1 MVLNMK
7 VTWNWT
13 ELCGPDDFVPIF
25 RPGYVLSICGEM
37 AVIRLPILFMFLL
50 TSTYYCAHLSDWII
64 RTRRETNV
72 LRCRIIIASMLSML
86 PAVQLIW
93 EVYKFTESQLYP
105 IENLVLVIQC
115 FTWFI
120 HTLYIVCIVHHLGT
134 SLRGSKVVIIA
145 WFLCFLSSI
154 ISLRST
160 LVVFI
165 ESNYVPILQARLWF
179 TLFNWMLQAF
189 YFITMLFKED
199 TVRIRHVDRLRF
211 LAQQSL
217 ERRSLMTSSYSRFND
232 EFDPYYLGMAC
243 DNEHYGFM
251 SWLTFG
257 WVGNLITKGDNKRL
271 HHTND
276 LFDLPEWLT
285 PVNVSAKVEEV
296 FRHQPSVTAASPL
309 NLPADHESRV
319 PKISLLQALHKCYG
333 KQFYGIGLLKLFA
346 DIFRITAPI
355 FLRKLI
361 TFVSHHEEPISHGYI
376 YMAGLVLMSLIS
388 IVFVSHY
395 EYQKH
400 MLGIKIRGA
409 LVTMI
414 YKKTLELNTV
424 TLNNFSIGEI
434 VNFISTDTTNLV
446 NACNSFHSMWSVP
459 FQLVVVLY
467 LLYQQLGIAFLS
479 GVFVTILLIPI
490 NKVITSN
497 IGKLSGKLMK
507 EKDKRVKLMSEIIK
521 GIRVIKFHVWEKY
534 FIDKVMD
541 YRKLEVLNLKKRK
554 YLDALCVYFF
564 ATTPIT
570 ISMLTFSTYIFLGGQ
585 LTASKVFTSMALL
598 HMLITPLNTFPSILN
613 GVTKACVSVKRIQRL
628 IEVNDL
634 QTQSYYSLMPVQ
646 NGKTFDN
653 AVSLTKCS
661 FNWGLRSFQLTNINF
676 SVTRGSFVGIVGP
689 IGSGKSTLLAA
700 ILGEMNKDKGIIT
713 SSNNM
718 RDGFAFVAQTPWIQK
733 GTIKDNILFGQNFS
747 LEKYKTV
754 IKSCGLVKDL
764 KECPRADLTLIGESG
779 VTLSGGQKARLALAR
794 AVYQNKFMYLMDD
807 IFASVDIN
815 VAQHLYT
822 HCINGLLKD
831 KTRIICTHNSQFLL
845 SADWVLIMNN
855 GTIVNQ
861 GRPFEVLNDYDV
873 KAVDVKFEEANSNSY
888 LSMDDWTPIKESEI
902 KNDLNDI
909 ENQEEGVVD
918 SSVYKRY
925 WKSVGNLIVIL
936 LFFAMIIMQ
945 GTRNISDLWL
955 SHWVNEI
962 TNKHYDNAVNDF
974 KSLQDENNKYLYT
987 YILIGI
993 VNSVATFFKAFIFA
1007 YGGIKACKIIHDCL
1021 LTSIM
1026 NVKTTFFDV
1035 NPLGR
1040 ILNRFS
1046 SDTNVI
1052 DDSLPF
1058 ILNIFIAQFFHV
1070 IGTLGS
1076 IIFGV
1081 PWAIIIAVILTP
1093 VYYKLQKRYRNSS
1106 RELKRISTVALSSL
1120 YNHINESFQGLAT
1133 IHAFRAVSR
1142 FERENEDKLENF
1154 LKTEFSSHLAS
1165 LWFNFRIRII
1175 GITILFFI
1183 SSISVFI
1190 HQWNLTN
1197 TGYLGLSLT
1206 YALTLTNMLGG
1217 LVSAIA
1223 STECDM
1229 ISLERVLGYSENI
1242 ENETDVEDTILPP
1255 FAWPTNGIIQFSNV
1269 FLKYRHDGSMSLN
1282 GVSFE
1287 TTSSEKIGVIGR
1299 TGAGKSSLLAALCKM
1314 FDVSS
1319 GTIFIDDVDLSKISP
1334 RQIRNRI
1341 CVIPQDPFLFDGTIR
1356 ENIDPFK
1363 EYMDSNIWSALSRCH
1378 LVATVKRLGGLGC
1391 YLGDN
1396 INISVGEKQLLC
1408 LVRAIL
1414 KNVKVV
1420 CVDEATANVDEM
1432 TDRKIQETI
1441 RTAFKHSTVITIA
1454 HRIRTVMDSDR
1465 ILVMDNGKV
1474 IEFES
1479 PNVLLE
1485 EKNSYFYNLVQQEF
1499 K

>member
-1 MVLNMK
+1 MILNMK

-13 ELCGPDDFVPIF
+13 ELCGPNDFVPIF

-37 AVIRLPILFMFLL
+37 AIIHLPILFIFLL

-120 HTLYIVCIVHHLGT
+120 HTLYIVCILHHLGT
-134 SLRGSKVVIIA
+134 SLRGPRVVIIA

-165 ESNYVPILQARLWF
+165 KSNYVPILQARLWF
-179 TLFNWMLQAF
+179 RLFNWMLQAF

-199 TVRIRHVDRLRF
+199 TVRLRHVDRLRF
-211 LAQQSL
+211 PAQQSL

-243 DNEHYGFM
+243 DNENYSFM

-296 FRHQPSVTAASPL
+296 FRHQPSVTASSP
-309 NLPADHESRV
+309 NIFPADHESRV

-346 DIFRITAPI
+346 DIFRIAAPI

-361 TFVSHHEEPISHGYI
+361 TFVSHHEEPISHGYV

-388 IVFVSHY
+388 TLFGTHY
-395 EYQKH
+395 DYQIH

-424 TLNNFSIGEI
+424 MLNNFSIGEI
-434 VNFISTDTTNLV
+434 VNFMRTDTTNVV
-446 NACNSFHSMWSVP
+446 NACNSFHSMWSIP

-479 GVFVTILLIPI
+479 GVLVSILLIPV
-490 NKVITSN
+490 NKIITSN

-534 FIDKVMD
+534 FIDKVSD
-541 YRKLEVLNLKKRK
+541 YRKLEVLYLKKRK

-598 HMLITPLNTFPSILN
+598 HMLITPLNNFPSILN

-628 IEVNDL
+628 IEVDDL
-634 QTQSYYSLMPVQ
+634 QSQSYYSLMPVQ
-646 NGKTFDN
+646 YGKTFDN

-689 IGSGKSTLLAA
+689 IGSGKSTLLTA
-700 ILGEMNKDKGIIT
+700 ILAEMNKDEGIIT

-764 KECPRADLTLIGESG
+764 QEFPKGDLTLIGEAG

-794 AVYQNKFMYLMDD
+794 AVYQNK
-807 IFASVDIN
+807 
-815 VAQHLYT
+815 
-822 HCINGLLKD
+822 C
-831 KTRIICTHNSQFLL
+831 
-845 SADWVLIMNN
+845 
-855 GTIVNQ
+855 
-861 GRPFEVLNDYDV
+861 RPFEVLNDYDV

-888 LSMDDWTPIKESEI
+888 LSMDDWTPVKESEI

-909 ENQEEGVVD
+909 ETQEEGVVD
-918 SSVYKRY
+918 SSVYKQY

-962 TNKHYDNAVNDF
+962 TYKHYDNAVNDL
-974 KSLQDENNKYLYT
+974 KGLQDENNKYLYV

-1026 NVKTTFFDV
+1026 NVKTKFFDV

-1046 SDTNVI
+1046 SDIHVI
-1052 DDSLPF
+1052 DDSLPS
-1058 ILNIFIAQFFHV
+1058 ILNIFVAQFFHV

-1093 VYYKLQKRYRNSS
+1093 VYYKLQIRYRNSS
-1106 RELKRISTVALSSL
+1106 RELRRISTVALSPL

-1133 IHAFRAVSR
+1133 IRAFRVVSR
-1142 FERENEDKLENF
+1142 FERENKDKLENC
-1154 LKTEFSSHLAS
+1154 LKAEFSSHLAS

-1183 SSISVFI
+1183 SLISVFI

-1217 LVSAIA
+1217 LVNSIA

-1242 ENETDVEDTILPP
+1242 ENETDVVDSISPP
-1255 FAWPTNGIIQFSNV
+1255 FAWPTNGIIHFSNV
-1269 FLKYRHDGSMSLN
+1269 FLKHDGPMSLN

-1314 FDVSS
+1314 CDISS
-1319 GTIFIDDVDLSKISP
+1319 GAIFIDAVNLSKISS

-1414 KNVKVV
+1414 KNAKVV

-1432 TDRKIQETI
+1432 TDRNIQETI

-1474 IEFES
+1474 IEFDS

>member
-1 MVLNMK
+1 MDLNMK

-13 ELCGPDDFVPIF
+13 ELCGPNDFVPLF
-25 RPGYVLSICGEM
+25 RPGYVLSICAEM
-37 AVIRLPILFMFLL
+37 AVIRLPILFIFML
-50 TSTYYCAHLSDWII
+50 TSTYYCCHLSDWII

-72 LRCRIIIASMLSML
+72 LRCRIIIASMLSIL
-86 PAVQLIW
+86 PAFQLIW
-93 EVYKFTESQLYP
+93 EVYEFTESQLYP
-105 IENLVLVIQC
+105 IESLVLIIQC
-115 FTWFI
+115 FTWLI
-120 HTLYIVCIVHHLGT
+120 HTLYIVCIRHHLGT

-145 WFLCFLSSI
+145 WVLCFLSSI

-160 LVVFI
+160 FIVFI
-165 ESNYVPILQARLWF
+165 ESTYVTILQVRLWF

-189 YFITMLFKED
+189 YFITMFFKED
-199 TVRIRHVDRLRF
+199 VVRIRHVDRLRF

-257 WVGNLITKGDNKRL
+257 WVGSLITKGDKKRL

-285 PVNVSAKVEEV
+285 PVYVSAKMEEI
-296 FRHQPSVTAASPL
+296 FRHQPSVTAASPIH
-309 NLPADHESRV
+309 LPADHQSRV
-319 PKISLLQALHKCYG
+319 PKISLLQALHKCHG

-346 DIFRITAPI
+346 DIFGFAAPI
-355 FLRKLI
+355 FLSKLI
-361 TFVSHHEEPISHGYI
+361 TFVSHHEEPISHGYL

-388 IVFVSHY
+388 TLFSAHF
-395 EYQKH
+395 EYQIH
-400 MLGIKIRGA
+400 MIGIKIRGT

-424 TLNNFSIGEI
+424 MLNNYSIGEI
-434 VNFISTDTTNLV
+434 VNFISTDTSNLV

-459 FQLVVVLY
+459 FQLIVVLY

-479 GVFVTILLIPI
+479 GVFVSVLLIPV
-490 NKVITSN
+490 NKIITSN
-497 IGKLSGKLMK
+497 IGKLTEKLMQ

-534 FIDKVMD
+534 FIDKVSD
-541 YRKLEVLNLKKRK
+541 YRKLEVVNLKKRK
-554 YLDALCVYFF
+554 YLDALCVYFW
-564 ATTPIT
+564 ATTPVT

-598 HMLITPLNTFPSILN
+598 HMLITPLNAFPWILN
-613 GVTKACVSVKRIQRL
+613 GVTEAWVSVKRIQRL
-628 IEVNDL
+628 IEVDDL
-634 QTQSYYSLMPVQ
+634 QSQSYYSLMPVQ
-646 NGKTFDN
+646 YGKTFDN
-653 AVSLTKCS
+653 AVSLTNCT
-661 FNWGLRSFQLTNINF
+661 FNWGLRSFQLKNINF
-676 SVTRGSFVGIVGP
+676 SVAKGSFVGIIGP
-689 IGSGKSTLLAA
+689 VGSGKSTLLAG
-700 ILGEMNKDKGIIT
+700 ILAEINKEEGMIA
-713 SSNNM
+713 SSNM
-718 RDGFAFVAQTPWIQK
+718 RDGFAFVAQSPWIQK

-764 KECPRADLTLIGESG
+764 QEFPRGDLTLIGEAG

-807 IFASVDIN
+807 IFASVDVN

-873 KAVDVKFEEANSNSY
+873 KAVDVKFDEANSNSY
-888 LSMDDWTPIKESEI
+888 LTMDDWTPIKESEI
-902 KNDLNDI
+902 INDLNDR
-909 ENQEEGVVD
+909 EDQEEGVINL
-918 SSVYKRY
+918 SVYKQY
-925 WKSVGNLIVIL
+925 WKSVGNLIVYL
-936 LFFAMIIMQ
+936 LFIAIVIMQ

-962 TNKHYDNAVNDF
+962 KNKHDDNAIEDF
-974 KSLQDENNKYLYT
+974 KDLQNENNKYLYT
-987 YILIGI
+987 YTLIGMI
-993 VNSVATFFKAFIFA
+993 NSFATFFRAFIFA
-1007 YGGIKACKIIHDCL
+1007 YGGIKACKKIHDCL

-1026 NVKTTFFDV
+1026 SVKTTFFDI

-1046 SDTNVI
+1046 SDTNII

-1070 IGTLGS
+1070 IGTLCS
-1076 IIFGV
+1076 IIYGI
-1081 PWAIIIAVILTP
+1081 PWALIIAVVLTP
-1093 VYYKLQKRYRNSS
+1093 VYYKLQIRYRNSS
-1106 RELKRISTVALSSL
+1106 RELRRISAVALSPL
-1120 YNHINESFQGLAT
+1120 YNHINESLQGLST
-1133 IHAFRAVSR
+1133 IRAFRAVSR
-1142 FERENEDKLENF
+1142 FERENEDKLENY
-1154 LKTEFSSHLAS
+1154 LKAEFSSQLAF
-1165 LWFNFRIRII
+1165 LWFNFRLRII
-1175 GITILFFI
+1175 GLTMLFFI
-1183 SSISVFI
+1183 SFISVFI

-1197 TGYLGLSLT
+1197 AGYLGLSLT

-1217 LVSAIA
+1217 LVNAIA
-1223 STECDM
+1223 ATECDM
-1229 ISLERVLGYSENI
+1229 ISLERVLGYVENL
-1242 ENETDVEDTILPP
+1242 ENETDVEDSVSPP

-1269 FLKYRHDGSMSLN
+1269 FLKYRHDGPMSLN

-1299 TGAGKSSLLAALCKM
+1299 TGAGKSSLLAALYKM
-1314 FDVSS
+1314 CDISN
-1319 GTIFIDDVDLSKISP
+1319 GAIFIDAVNLSKMSS
-1334 RQIRNRI
+1334 RQIRNRL

-1363 EYMDSNIWSALSRCH
+1363 EYMDSNIWSALQRCH
-1378 LVATVKRLGGLGC
+1378 LAATVKRIGGLGC
-1391 YLGDN
+1391 YIGESVNL
-1396 INISVGEKQLLC
+1396 SVGEKQLLC

-1414 KNVKVV
+1414 KNSKVV
-1420 CVDEATANVDEM
+1420 CVDEATANVDET

-1474 IEFES
+1474 VEFES

-1485 EKNSYFYNLVQQEF
+1485 NKNSYFYNLVQQEF
-1499 K
+1499 R

>member
-1 MVLNMK
+1 MK

-13 ELCGPDDFVPIF
+13 ELCGPEDFVPIF

-37 AVIRLPILFMFLL
+37 AVIRLPILFIFLL

-64 RTRRETNV
+64 RTSRETNV
-72 LRCRIIIASMLSML
+72 LRCRIVIASMLSML

-93 EVYKFTESQLYP
+93 EVYKFTETQLYP

-120 HTLYIVCIVHHLGT
+120 HTLYIVCILHNLGT
-134 SLRGSKVVIIA
+134 SLRGSKVVTIA

-165 ESNYVPILQARLWF
+165 ESNYVPILHARLWF
-179 TLFNWMLQAF
+179 TLFNWMLQSF

-199 TVRIRHVDRLRF
+199 TVRIRHVDRLSY

-217 ERRSLMTSSYSRFND
+217 ERRSLMTTSYSRFND

-243 DNEHYGFM
+243 DNEQYGFM
-251 SWLTFG
+251 TWLTFG

-296 FRHQPSVTAASPL
+296 FRHQPSVTASSPI

-319 PKISLLQALHKCYG
+319 PKMSLLQALHKCYG

-346 DIFRITAPI
+346 DIFRIAAPI
-355 FLRKLI
+355 FLKKLI
-361 TFVSHHEEPISHGYI
+361 TFVSHYEEPISHGYI

-388 IVFVSHY
+388 ILFVSHY
-395 EYQKH
+395 EYQIH

-424 TLNNFSIGEI
+424 MLNNFGIGEI
-434 VNFISTDTTNLV
+434 VNFIRTDTTYV
-446 NACNSFHSMWSVP
+446 VHSCNSFHSMWSVP

-479 GVFVTILLIPI
+479 GVFVSVLLIPI
-490 NKVITSN
+490 NKIITSN

-507 EKDKRVKLMSEIIK
+507 EKDKRVTLMSEIIK

-534 FIDKVMD
+534 FIDKVSD

-564 ATTPIT
+564 ASTPIT
-570 ISMLTFSTYIFLGGQ
+570 ISMLTFSTFIFLGGQ

-598 HMLITPLNTFPSILN
+598 HMLISPLNTFPSILN
-613 GVTKACVSVKRIQRL
+613 DVTKAFVSFKRIQHL
-628 IEVNDL
+628 IEVDDL

-646 NGKTFDN
+646 YGKTFDN

-661 FNWGLRSFQLTNINF
+661 FNWGIRSFQLTNINF
-676 SVTRGSFVGIVGP
+676 SVAKGSFVGIVGP
-689 IGSGKSTLLAA
+689 TGSGKSTLLAA
-700 ILGEMNKDKGIIT
+700 ILAEMNKDEGIIT

-718 RDGFAFVAQTPWIQK
+718 KDGFAFVAQTPWIQK

-747 LEKYKTV
+747 LEKYRTV

-764 KECPRADLTLIGESG
+764 QEFPRGDLTLIGESG

-861 GRPFEVLNDYDV
+861 GRPFEVLNDYVV

-902 KNDLNDI
+902 TNDLNDI
-909 ENQEEGVVD
+909 ENQEKGVVD
-918 SSVYKRY
+918 SSVYKQY
-925 WKSVGNLIVIL
+925 WKSVGNLIVIM

-945 GTRNISDLWL
+945 GTHNISDLWL

-962 TNKHYDNAVNDF
+962 TNIHYDNAVTDF
-974 KSLQDENNKYLYT
+974 TSLQ
-987 YILIGI
+987 
-993 VNSVATFFKAFIFA
+993 
-1007 YGGIKACKIIHDCL
+1007 ACTIIHDCL

-1046 SDTNVI
+1046 SDINVI

-1058 ILNIFIAQFFHV
+1058 ILNIFIAQFFLV

-1076 IIFGV
+1076 IIFSV
-1081 PWAIIIAVILTP
+1081 PWAIIIAVVLTP
-1093 VYYKLQKRYRNSS
+1093 IYYKLQLRYRNSS
-1106 RELKRISTVALSSL
+1106 RELRRIATVARSPL
-1120 YNHINESFQGLAT
+1120 YNHINESFQGLST
-1133 IHAFRAVSR
+1133 IRAFRAVSR
-1142 FERENEDKLENF
+1142 FERENQDKLENC
-1154 LKTEFSSHLAS
+1154 LKAEFSSHLAS
-1165 LWFNFRIRII
+1165 LWFNFRLRII

-1183 SSISVFI
+1183 SLISVFI
-1190 HQWNLTN
+1190 HQWNPTN

-1206 YALTLTNMLGG
+1206 YALTLTNMLGR
-1217 LVSAIA
+1217 LVTSIA
-1223 STECDM
+1223 TTECDM
-1229 ISLERVLGYSENI
+1229 ISLERVLDYSKNT
-1242 ENETDVEDTILPP
+1242 ENETEVEDTISPP
-1255 FAWPTNGIIQFSNV
+1255 FAWPTNGIIHFSNV
-1269 FLKYRHDGSMSLN
+1269 FLKYKHDGPMSLN

-1314 FDVSS
+1314 CDISS
-1319 GTIFIDDVDLSKISP
+1319 GTIFIDSVDLSKISP
-1334 RQIRNRI
+1334 REIRNRI

-1356 ENIDPFK
+1356 ENIDPLK
-1363 EYMDSNIWSALSRCH
+1363 EYMDSNIWSALQRCH

-1396 INISVGEKQLLC
+1396 YNLSVGEKQLLC

-1414 KNVKVV
+1414 KNAKVV
-1420 CVDEATANVDEM
+1420 CVDEATANVDEI

-1485 EKNSYFYNLVQQEF
+1485 DKSSYFYNLVQQEF